1 MHRHRPDRGT
11 LTASAVAAL
20 ALGLLPLPALATPD
34 DPSGA
39 TADRAGATTAWRDG
53 SFQVDRA
60 AVVHRSDVVLGR
72 PNTDPTESMPVGNG
86 TLGAAV
92 WAAEGFTAQLNRGDT
107 FPDRKSPGR
116 ISIPG
121 LRKLT
126 EADDF
131 SARLDL
137 HNGVLT
143 ESGGG
148 MTATIYTRADRDE
161 LVVDV
166 TGADPA
172 ASQTVRGDLW
182 EGRAPATTASGAV
195 ATLAETWQDDG
206 PGGSG
211 ATFGTLLGITA
222 GGRDATASVTDGDS
236 VQVSFSPA
244 ADGSF
249 RVVVAAPHWT
259 GGDAGATASSYL
271 GDDATA
277 PASDLRTAHTK
288 WWHDFWDRAG
298 TMRIE
303 SADGTGPYVE
313 NLRTV
318 FLYQSAASNRG
329 SLPGTQAGVAD
340 LFSFTRDEHDW
351 SPESYWFWNLRMQIA
366 AHLSSGVSDLNTP
379 FYGLYTSNLANIE
392 AWTKDHMPGHTGA
405 CVPET
410 MRFNGNGYF
419 DGGLGNASCE
429 AGVTSYNAQT
439 VSTGA
444 EVSLALWQQY
454 RTTGDLAFLRESYP
468 LMKSAAQFLLSYATT
483 GSDGLLHTR
492 GNAHET
498 QWDVKDPVT
507 DIAARQAL
515 FPVVVSAAK
524 ALGTD
529 TTLQTQLTAALAK
542 LPPLPRTDAATHT
555 QVLTP
560 AADGTGESVIALSA
574 EPAAETHNSE
584 NLDLEPVWPY
594 GLVGDAG
601 PLHDLAVRT
610 FDNRR
615 WPNDAN
621 WSFDAL
627 QAARLGKAD
636 AVKEGLLYN
645 VTNQLYPSG
654 LTSNNNVLTGR
665 EPYSETTGV
674 IAAAVNE
681 ALVQDYDDVL
691 RIAPALPSD
700 WDVDGTVTVHDNAKV
715 DVQTRGGVPVTVA
728 LEAGSTASFV
738 TRNPWP
744 GQSVGVVDAADGST
758 VVAYSTA
765 AQFTL
770 PAKAGHDYL
779 IQRQSAPVSSLPFA
793 TVGGTPAELPRHLFK
808 TRIGLDFPASPA
820 PAGPVGPLG
829 ALGGTCVDHASG
841 LANGTAVRT
850 GTCDGDASQVWIA
863 GRDGS
868 LWVQGKCVM
877 PDGRS
882 GASGTALVL
891 AACDGSTVQQWQGTA
906 DRTLVNR
913 ANGLCAEVKGSSTTP
928 GTALV
933 TAACATSTAGQKFT
947 PPAAPSGPRGHLVG
961 IGNMCADSDAD
972 GQAPGTA
979 LVLDTCSLADS
990 QQWTVAPDGTLRLFD
1005 SRCMTPEGGGTG
1017 DNGTPLVLEIC
1028 DGSAAQKWHA
1038 GADGGVVNDLSGRCL
1053 DVKDTSSEAGA
1064 ILWLWNCGPVTD
1076 AKVWQ
1081 LPVQQQPTG
1090 RVSGYGGKCAD
1101 LAGSGST
1108 SAAGTQVQ
1116 LNTCGSGVSQKWT
1129 AGSDGTVRVLGKCM
1143 ALKSGATA
1151 DGTRVVLA
1159 DCNPSATAQ
1168 QWTWTAN
1175 RGLVS
1180 KSSGTCLDATG
1191 PSSTNGT
1198 PLQIWACAYSDNQR
1212 WQLPAGVPT
1221 GHITGIGGKCADLN
1235 GSGSTNAAGTAV
1247 QLNTC
1252 GAGVSQDWSVTSDGA
1267 VQILGDCLGVANNGT
1282 ASGTAVTLQVC
1293 DGGKGQRWTAGSN
1306 NSLVNTLSGRCL
1318 DATGASSANGTR
1330 LQIWTCGGSEQ
1341 QKWVL
1346 PTAVTSGISGSH
1358 MS

>member
-1 MHRHRPDRGT
+1 MGRHRPATRGA
-11 LTASAVAAL
+11 LMAGAVTAMVLGAVGPPAPAAQ
-20 ALGLLPLPALATPD
+20 AATGTTAMATP
-34 DPSGA
+34 
-39 TADRAGATTAWRDG
+39 ATTAWRDG
-53 SFQVDRA
+53 AFQVDRP
-60 AVVHRSDVVLGR
+60 AVIHRSDVVLGR
-72 PNTDPTESMPVGNG
+72 PNTDPTESMPLGNG

-92 WAAEGFTAQLNRGDT
+92 WAADGFTAQLNRSDT
-107 FPDRKSPGR
+107 FPDRRSPGR
-116 ISIPG
+116 VTVPG
-121 LRKLT
+121 LKKIT

-131 SARLDL
+131 TARLDVY
-137 HNGVLT
+137 NGVLT

-166 TGADPA
+166 TGADPDSA
-172 ASQTVRGDLW
+172 QTVDGDLW
-182 EGRAPATTASGAV
+182 DGRSPSAAASGAV
-195 ATLAETWQDDG
+195 ATLAETWKDDG
-206 PGGSG
+206 GGGSG
-211 ATFGTLLGITA
+211 DTFGTLLGITA
-222 GGRDATASVTDGDS
+222 SGRNVTSSVVDGDS
-236 VQVSFSPA
+236 VRVAFDPA

-259 GGDAGATASSYL
+259 GGDAGATATSYL
-271 GDDATA
+271 GSDAS
-277 PASDLRTAHTK
+277 ASVSTLRTPHLN

-298 TMRIE
+298 TMKIE

-351 SPESYWFWNLRMQIA
+351 SPESYWWWNLRMQA
-366 AHLSSGVSDLNTP
+366 AANLTSGVSDLNTP
-379 FYGLYTSNLANIE
+379 FYRLYTSNLANIE

-419 DGGLGNASCE
+419 DGGLDNASCQ
-429 AGVTSYNAQT
+429 AGITSYNAQT

-454 RTTGDLAFLRESYP
+454 RTTGDATFLRDSYP

-498 QWDVKDPVT
+498 QWGVQDPVT
-507 DIAARQAL
+507 DNAAMRAL
-515 FPVVVSAAK
+515 FPVVTAAAK
-524 ALGTD
+524 KLGTD
-529 TTLQTQLTAALAK
+529 ADLQSQLTAALAK
-542 LPPLPRTDAATHT
+542 VPPLPRTDAATHT
-555 QVLTP
+555 KVLTP
-560 AADGTGESVIALSA
+560 SADGAGEDVIAISG

-594 GLVGDAG
+594 GLIGDTG
-601 PLHDLAVRT
+601 TEHDLAVRT
-610 FDNRR
+610 FDDRR

-636 AVKEGLLYN
+636 AVKAGLLFN

-674 IAAAVNE
+674 IAAGVNE

-691 RIAPALPSD
+691 RIAPAVPSD

-715 DVQTRGGVPVTVA
+715 DVQTRGGVPVGAV
-728 LEAGSTASFV
+728 LEAGSTADFT

-744 GQSVGVVDAADGST
+744 GQSAGVVDAADGST
-758 VVAYSTA
+758 VVAYSTV
-765 AQFTL
+765 AQFTI

-779 IQRQSAPVSSLPFA
+779 IQRQSTPVGSLPFEEISGKA
-793 TVGGTPAELPRHLFK
+793 AELPKHLSK
-808 TRIGLDFPASPA
+808 TKIGLDFPASPA
-820 PAGPVGPLG
+820 PAGPVGTLR
-829 ALGGTCVDHASG
+829 AVGGTCVSHAPG
-841 LANGTAVRT
+841 LAGGTAVRT
-850 GTCDGDASQVWIA
+850 ATCDGSASQVWIA

-868 LWVQGKCVM
+868 LWVQGKCAM
-877 PDGRS
+877 PAGKS

-891 AACDGSTVQQWQGTA
+891 AACDGSSAQQWKAGSNGS
-906 DRTLVNR
+906 LVNQ
-913 ANGLCAEVKGSSTTP
+913 ASGLCAEVKGSSTAP

-933 TAACATSTAGQKFT
+933 TATCATATTGQKFT
-947 PPAAPSGPRGHLVG
+947 PPTTPAGPQGHLTG
-961 IGNMCADSDAD
+961 IGGMCADSDGD
-972 GQAPGTA
+972 SQTPGTR
-979 LVLDTCSLADS
+979 LVLDDCSSADS
-990 QQWTVAPDGTLRLFD
+990 QQWKVASDGTLRVFD

-1028 DGSAAQKWHA
+1028 DGSAAQQWHA

-1053 DVKDTSSEAGA
+1053 DVKDTVAEVGA

-1076 AKVWQ
+1076 GKVWQ
-1081 LPVQQQPTG
+1081 LPVQQRQDPTG
-1090 RVSGYGGKCAD
+1090 RISGYGGKCAD

-1116 LNTCGSGVSQKWT
+1116 LNTCGSGASQKWT
-1129 AGSDGTVRVLGKCM
+1129 VDADGTVSVLGMCM
-1143 ALKSGATA
+1143 ALKSGSTA

-1159 DCNPSATAQ
+1159 DCDASSTAQ
-1168 QWTWTAN
+1168 RWTWVAK

-1180 KSSGTCLDATG
+1180 EKSGTCLDATG
-1191 PSSTNGT
+1191 PSSVNGT

-1221 GHITGIGGKCADLN
+1221 GHIGGLGGKCADLG

-1252 GAGVSQDWSVTSDGA
+1252 GTGISQDWSVAADGT
-1267 VQILGDCLGVANNGT
+1267 VQVLGDCMGVANNGT

-1293 DGGKGQRWTAGSN
+1293 NGSN
-1306 NSLVNTLSGRCL
+1306 GQKWTTGADGSLVNTLSGRCL
-1318 DATGASSANGTR
+1318 DATDASSANGTK
-1330 LQIWTCGGSEQ
+1330 LQIWTCGGSAQ
-1341 QKWVL
+1341 QKWSL
-1346 PTAVTSGISGSH
+1346 PASV
-1358 MS
+1358 